1 MVKPISVVNRI
12 RRRSPPPHIVVCDTN
27 ILWHEDKAHAVNPVF
42 DEFWQKHG
50 EAFPM
55 KLIVPDVVRGE
66 LLFQQTTSACKSLT
80 KANAFFAE
88 LSGVTQKKYS
98 HRVTEEKVTK
108 HVAEKFQRWLDS
120 KQAEVKLSPLAEID
134 WEKLIQR
141 AVWRKPPFTF
151 DPQAPKI
158 EKGFRDAL
166 ILETVAAICREST
179 GQESIAFICADNLLR
194 KASEE
199 RLSSVK
205 HLTVYESLLEF
216 ESFIQ
221 LTQQNLTDE
230 FVKGILFR
238 ARAKFFKS
246 GDRES
251 LFYKADLRE
260 VLVNNYKRQL
270 EAPSEPF
277 TYSVLG
283 STLPVPQTW
292 QRMGTEPCTIGRPE
306 FVKLVHPNEYHWAA
320 KVVFSRLF
328 ERPGSWPSAG
338 QTEYKK
344 VVLTVN
350 VLWKA
355 TVRNDGRF
363 FDCKV
368 TGDNMVSLSTESPT
382 DEDLELF
389 GVQKK
394 AQQSL

>member
-1 MVKPISVVNRI
+1 MNRI
-12 RRRSPPPHIVVCDTN
+12 RRRSPPPHIVLCDTN
-27 ILWHEDKAHAVNPVF
+27 IFWHEDKAHTVNPVF
-42 DEFWQKHG
+42 DEFWQKHS

-80 KANAFFAE
+80 KANTYFAE
-88 LSGVTQKKYS
+88 LSRVTEKKYS

-108 HVAEKFQRWLDS
+108 HVAERFERWLDS
-120 KQAEVKLSPLAEID
+120 KHGEVKRSPLTEID
-134 WEKLIQR
+134 WGKLIQC

-151 DPQAPKI
+151 DPQAKT

-166 ILETVAAICREST
+166 VLETVAAICREST

-238 ARAKFFKS
+238 ARAKFFKPRN
-246 GDRES
+246 REC
-251 LFYKADLRE
+251 LFYKADLRRT
-260 VLVNNYKRQL
+260 LINKYKKEL

-277 TYSVLG
+277 TYAVLG
-283 STLPVPQTW
+283 SNVLPTW
-292 QRMGTEPCTIGRPE
+292 QRVGKEPCTIGPPE

-328 ERPGSWPSAG
+328 ERPVSWPPSEH
-338 QTEYKK
+338 TEYKK
-344 VVLTVN
+344 VMLMVN
-350 VLWKA
+350 VAWKA

-363 FDCKV
+363 FDCNV
-368 TGDNMVSLSTESPT
+368 TGDNMVNLSTDLPT
-382 DEDLELF
+382 DEDLGLF
-389 GVQKK
+389 DVQKK
-394 AQQSL
+394 AQQPS